1 MDRSDRSARPTPSP
15 TKCDGRLRPR
25 VPVSEKFSARK
36 IRGWFLSDRGGVA
49 LRAHIAR
56 TVAVTA
62 LVFAVLAAGDI
73 AYAKLAAKSRW
84 GTGTTRVFVWSGGLG
99 LIAGALGGAA
109 LGLGQAL
116 VARLRGWWIILFWL
130 LLGGLLGAWLID
142 DLGVLVRLGS
152 RDDLQ
157 AKAALGASVG
167 AGLGL
172 LVLGLVGQPR
182 PGQAAGWLGGL
193 RLRFRLPLTFGLV
206 GVAAAMIWVDRNFEV
221 AQYDNAH
228 LTMRWMAVA
237 AIAVAILAQPRLLK
251 RPKLAMLPWI
261 AGLLLAAL
269 PLVMITPDNKRE
281 LSSMLRRPYP
291 EVAIHLVRQI
301 GDPDRDDYSSLLG
314 GTDCAPFDPDV
325 HPGAEEIPGNGI
337 DDNCLLGDAPRHDVD
352 TEEIPVPV
360 APSPTSVVLITVDTV
375 SALHT
380 SLYGHKNEN
389 TPNLNAWSA
398 DAAVFERAY
407 TSGGWTSL
415 ALSSM
420 FRGLYPRRL
429 RWTRV
434 FEAKNFDLL
443 RRPLPEDTKVRLMF
457 GLPIEDPRPPLA
469 WYLQRRGMY
478 TVAVVNDSFTEF
490 LDARYGT
497 DTGFEAFIDMD
508 EANIKRVHDNHV
520 SDAAIKAL
528 GETPEDRPFFM
539 WVHYFGPHTPSTA
552 HRGTKSFGKS
562 HPGRYDH
569 KIAFVD
575 GEVIRLLD
583 AIEEKDSSIAVIIA
597 SDHGEVVSKRG
608 RTHGTD
614 LREQAIRI
622 PLLLKAPGVE
632 PGRYSQIAGLVDVMP
647 TVLKLTETPGPT
659 NLDGV
664 NLAELITSNDG
675 LDRIMVSENWR
686 FNREGEFNR
695 NLVAV
700 YDGKLKLTRNL
711 LNEATSLRKQRRENL
726 KENLHGKKKAD
737 KLEHALDL
745 YLEENNTVD
754 LND

>member
-1 MDRSDRSARPTPSP
+1 ML
-15 TKCDGRLRPR
+15 DGRLRPR

-36 IRGWFLSDRGGVA
+36 LRGWFLSERGDLSV
-49 LRAHIAR
+49 RAHIAR
-56 TVAVTA
+56 TVAIAA
-62 LVFAVLAAGDI
+62 LVFGLLAAADI
-73 AYAKLAAKSRW
+73 AYPKLTSGSRW
-84 GTGTTRVFVWSGGLG
+84 GSGTTRVFLWSGGLG
-99 LIAGALGGAA
+99 IIAGALGGLL
-109 LGLGQAL
+109 LGGAQAL

-130 LLGGLLGAWLID
+130 LLGGLLGAWLVD

-172 LVLGLVGQPR
+172 FVLGLVGQPHRGR
-182 PGQAAGWLGGL
+182 PQGWLAKL
-193 RLRFRLPLTFGLV
+193 RPLLRVPLTLGLV
-206 GVAAAMIWVDRNFEV
+206 GVAAAMVWVDRNFEV
-221 AQYDNAH
+221 SQYDNAH
-228 LTMRWMAVA
+228 LTMRWMAA
-237 AIAVAILAQPRLLK
+237 ASLAVALLAQPRLPR
-251 RPKLAMLPWI
+251 RPKLALLPWL
-261 AGLLLAAL
+261 AGLLLAAV
-269 PLVMITPDNKRE
+269 PMAMITPDQKRE
-281 LSSMLRRPYP
+281 LESMLRRPYP
-291 EVAIHLVRQI
+291 EVAIRVIRRL
-301 GDPDRDDYSSLLG
+301 GDPDGDDYSSVLG
-314 GTDCAPFDPDV
+314 GTDCDPFNPDV

-352 TEEIPVPV
+352 TEEIPVPTEP
-360 APSPTSVVLITVDTV
+360 APTSVVLITVDTV
-375 SALHT
+375 TALHT

-389 TPNLNAWSA
+389 TPNLTEWAE

-443 RRPLPEDTKVRLMF
+443 RRPIPEDVKVRLMF

-478 TVAVVNDSFTEF
+478 TVAVVNDAFTEF

-497 DTGFEAFIDMD
+497 DTGFEEFIDLD
-508 EANIKRVHDNHV
+508 DLDVKRVNDDHV
-520 SDAAIKAL
+520 SDAAIEAL
-528 GETPEDRPFFM
+528 GEVPEGRPFFM

-552 HRGTKSFGKS
+552 HKGTKSFGKS

-569 KIAFVD
+569 EIAFFD
-575 GEVIRLLD
+575 KEVKRLLD
-583 AIEEKDSSIAVIIA
+583 SIEEKDPSIAVIIA

-608 RTHGTD
+608 RTHGVD

-622 PLLLKAPGVE
+622 PLLLKAPEVE

-647 TVLKLTETPGPT
+647 TILALTATPGPT
-659 NLDGV
+659 NLDGM
-664 NLAELITSNDG
+664 NLAELITSPDG
-675 LDRIMVSENWR
+675 LSRIMISENWR

-700 YDGKLKLTRNL
+700 YDGKLKLTRDL
-711 LNEATSLRKQRRENL
+711 QSEATSLRKQRDENL

-737 KLEHALDL
+737 KLERALDL
-745 YLEENNTVD
+745 YLEENNAVD
-754 LND
+754 LHD